1 MSVLIF
7 LIPPW
12 DLLVLETERYDIN
25 SSKGKFYSF
34 VYSFNKPAVGNYS
47 ITVPGMMKGA
57 EFGGDKNSLCF
68 QKACDLL
75 QETGGER
82 ADLRPRGTG
91 SNQGENWVSGSIF
104 ESFRV
109 IPRDRMKRSPALLP
123 PVPS

>member
-47 ITVPGMMKGA
+47 ITVPGMIKGA
-57 EFGGDKNSLCF
+57 EGLEVTKIVSAFKKLAISCRRQVGRERISGPGGLALTKVR
-68 QKACDLL
+68 
-75 QETGGER
+75 TG
-82 ADLRPRGTG
+82 
-91 SNQGENWVSGSIF
+91 
-104 ESFRV
+104 
-109 IPRDRMKRSPALLP
+109 
-123 PVPS
+123 